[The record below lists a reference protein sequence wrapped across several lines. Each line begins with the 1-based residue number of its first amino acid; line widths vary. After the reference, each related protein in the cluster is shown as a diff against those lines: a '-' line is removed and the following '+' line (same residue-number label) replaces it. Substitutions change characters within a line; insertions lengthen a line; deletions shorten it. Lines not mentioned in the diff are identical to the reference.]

1 MSQSPSDLPVAA
13 RTHAAPRPDP
23 FSTLIE
29 AGIALCGTLRLR
41 DLLAAMMAR
50 AQDAL
55 DAEAC
60 SVMLV
65 DEPSHTLH
73 WEVALGEG
81 AGKLQTLSVPIG
93 EGISGQVAATG
104 NAIRIEDAQNDSR
117 WIGRRYDA
125 TTGFT
130 TRSILCV
137 PIQAHERVI
146 GVIQVLN
153 RRGGPFT
160 DDDQRLLEALA
171 GMGGVAIENARL
183 YENLEAKVQERT
195 AELRRTLAE
204 LRDTQA
210 QLVQSEKMAALGDLV
225 AGVAHEINTPLGAVA
240 SNNDLVARAL
250 AKVKEALADPAL
262 HAKAQGYLDRAAGM
276 AEASRDACRRINEI
290 VRSLRNF
297 ARLDE
302 AERKP
307 ADLHEGLD
315 STLTLVAHLTKNR
328 ITVRRDYGQ
337 LPQVD
342 CYANQL
348 NQVFLNILVNAAQ
361 AIAAPGEIGIRTRFV
376 PAAGAESDSVIVEIS
391 DTGCGIPP
399 EHLAKIFDPGFTTK
413 GVGVGTG
420 LGLAI
425 SYRIV
430 AQHQGRI
437 EVDSA
442 VGRGT
447 TFRIIL
453 PVGAKRR
460 AAPGEP

>member
-1 MSQSPSDLPVAA
+1 VSDALSILVEVG
-13 RTHAAPRPDP
+13 T
-23 FSTLIE
+23 
-29 AGIALCGTLRLR
+29 ALCGTLHLR
-41 DLLAAMMAR
+41 ELLATMMGNVR
-50 AQDAL
+50 EVL
-55 DAEAC
+55 EAEAC

-65 DEPSHTLH
+65 DEPSQTLR

-93 EGISGQVAATG
+93 QGISGRVVATG
-104 NAIRIEDAQNDSR
+104 KAIRIEDAQNDPR
-117 WIGRRYDA
+117 WEGRRYDEA
-125 TTGFT
+125 TGFT

-137 PIQAHERVI
+137 PIEARDRVI

-160 DDDQRLLEALA
+160 DEDQRLLEALA

-183 YENLEAKVQERT
+183 YENLEEKVQERT
-195 AELRRTLAE
+195 AELTRTLAE
-204 LRDTQA
+204 LRETQA

-225 AGVAHEINTPLGAVA
+225 AGVAHEINTPLGAVG
-240 SNNDLVARAL
+240 SNTDLVARAL
-250 AKVKEALADPAL
+250 AKVKDAIADPSQAD
-262 HAKAQGYLDRAAGM
+262 KARGYLDRAAGM
-276 AEASRDACRRINEI
+276 AEVSREACRRIGEI

-307 ADLHEGLD
+307 ADLHQGIE
-315 STLTLVAHLTKNR
+315 STLTLAAHLLKNR
-328 ITVRRDYGQ
+328 ITVRREYGE

-342 CYANQL
+342 CHPNQL

-361 AIAAPGEIGIRTRFV
+361 AIDGQGEITIRTRFV
-376 PAAGAESDSVIVEIS
+376 PGPGRGSAIVEIS
-391 DTGCGIPP
+391 DTGSGIAP
-399 EHLAKIFDPGFTTK
+399 ENLGKIFNPGFTTK

-425 SYRIV
+425 CYRIV
-430 AQHQGRI
+430 QDHQGKV
-437 EVDSA
+437 EVEST

-447 TFRIIL
+447 TFRITL
-453 PVGAKRR
+453 PVSGAER
-460 AAPGEP
+460 G